1 MKIFI
6 FEHVCGGG
14 MAGGQRP
21 PEWVEQGTSML
32 EAAVSTARAA
42 GADVV
47 MTLDARSA
55 AVCSEVV
62 PVVIESAS
70 HLAHHFN
77 RLSRS
82 VDGVLVI
89 APETEGILADWA
101 RRLDVLGAI
110 SLGSDIDAIRLCADK
125 VALAAHF
132 LRFGVPTPPVLDA
145 LPPARF
151 PVVVKPRDGAG
162 CQQTYVCRDAEEW
175 RGLGGGGSA
184 AIVQPCCHW
193 PNGLSVGVSLLVQNH
208 TVRPLICRR
217 QRVEA
222 VGDGPLQLIYRG
234 GAAMDDS
241 GLRER
246 AQRLATLAVASVP
259 GLHGILGV
267 DILLAPHP
275 EQDMV
280 IEINP
285 RCTLSFAALSPA
297 DRARMASIW
306 LAAGRKRV
314 PC

>member
-14 MAGGQRP
+14 MAGGRRP
-21 PEWVEQGTSML
+21 PEWVEQGAAML

-42 GADVV
+42 GAEVA
-47 MTLDARSA
+47 MTLDARSGA
-55 AVCSEVV
+55 LCSGVV
-62 PVVIESAS
+62 PVVIESAA
-70 HLAHHFN
+70 HLAHHFD

-89 APETEGILADWA
+89 APETEGILAAWA
-101 RRLDVLGAI
+101 RRLDALGAI

-125 VALAAHF
+125 VALATHF
-132 LRFGVPTPPVLDA
+132 LRSGVPTPPVLDA

-162 CQQTYVCRDAEEW
+162 CQQTYVCRDGEEW
-175 RGLGGGGSA
+175 RRLGGGGPA

-193 PNGLSVGVSLLVQNH
+193 PHGLSVGVSLLVRNH

-217 QRVEA
+217 QRLEA

-234 GAAMDDS
+234 GDAMDDS
-241 GLRER
+241 GLCTR
-246 AQRLATLAVASVP
+246 AQRLAVQAAASVP

-267 DILLAPHP
+267 DVLLAVHP
-275 EQDMV
+275 EQDVV

-285 RCTLSFAALSPA
+285 RCTLSFAALAPA
-297 DRARMASIW
+297 DRAHMASTW

>member
-21 PEWVEQGTSML
+21 HEWVEQGASML

-42 GADVV
+42 GVDVV
-47 MTLDARSA
+47 MTLDVRSA
-55 AVCSEVV
+55 AVCSGVV
-62 PVVIESAS
+62 PVVIESAA
-70 HLAHHFN
+70 HLAHHFD

-89 APETEGILADWA
+89 APETEGILAAWA

-110 SLGSDIDAIRLCADK
+110 SLGSDVDAIRLCADK

-132 LRFGVPTPPVLDA
+132 LRSDIPTPPVIDA
-145 LPPARF
+145 RPPARF
-151 PVVVKPRDGAG
+151 PVIVKPRDGAG

-175 RGLGGGGSA
+175 RSLGGGGSA
-184 AIVQPCCHW
+184 TIVQPFCHW
-193 PNGLSVGVSLLVQNH
+193 PNGLSIGVSLLVQNH
-208 TVRPLICRR
+208 TVRPLICRA
-217 QRVEA
+217 QRLEA
-222 VGDGPLQLIYRG
+222 VGDGPLQLIYHG
-234 GAAMDDS
+234 GTAMDDS
-241 GLRER
+241 ALCAR
-246 AQRLATLAVASVP
+246 AQRLAVQAVASVP

-267 DILLAPHP
+267 DVLLAAHP

-285 RCTLSFAALSPA
+285 RCTLSFAALPPT
-297 DRARMASIW
+297 DRARMASAW
-306 LAAGRKRV
+306 LAAGRKQV